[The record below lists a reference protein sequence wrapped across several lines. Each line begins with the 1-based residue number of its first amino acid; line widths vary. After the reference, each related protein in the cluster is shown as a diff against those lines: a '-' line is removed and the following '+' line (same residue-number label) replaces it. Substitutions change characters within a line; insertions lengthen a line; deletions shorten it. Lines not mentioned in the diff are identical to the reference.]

1 MQPPLVFSIPHDHP
15 SLAGHFPHRP
25 IVPGVVILDSA
36 MALILRDRPAST
48 VASLDDV
55 KFLARVSP
63 GSEVAVS
70 FRESAPNRHPVRL
83 CSGRAERPARP
94 CRASPSANDDG
105 TLG

>member
-70 FRESAPNRHPVRL
+70 FRESAPNRIQFV
-83 CSGRAERPARP
+83 CAVAGRSVLRGRVGLAV
-94 CRASPSANDDG
+94 G
-105 TLG
+105 Q